1 MNKLWCLLIVLSTGA
16 QNSHLLIWHCRFTS
30 DLAMLLH
37 HFRVWMQV
45 GLLSLPCIC
54 VHECVCVISCH
65 WSFHACTHTH
75 TFAVVP
81 ADELHFVCT
90 SEDHCGSL
98 KKEKS
103 DCIFYWKRMHVLL
116 NMKIWGCQI
125 KQWWVCHACTW
136 FCVLRMAPFWL
147 SLHCSQ

>member
-1 MNKLWCLLIVLSTGA
+1 MFVDSVVNWCTKFSSANMTLQVYIRSCHA
-16 QNSHLLIWHCRFTS
+16 FTS
-30 DLAMLLH
+30 FSRLNASRFIVSSVYMCAWVCVCDK
-37 HFRVWMQV
+37 
-45 GLLSLPCIC
+45 LSLKFPCM
-54 VHECVCVISCH
+54 H
-65 WSFHACTHTH
+65 THTH